1 MILFMYFSVP
11 DIRKDVR
18 KLTKHRPLQAKC
30 NLNYWE
36 EEIDKEEFI
45 HFLDRHV
52 LSAYNSAQNTTDKP
66 NSPACMEL
74 LV

>member
-1 MILFMYFSVP
+1 MRLETHAWACVETPGKFQKY
-11 DIRKDVR
+11 
-18 KLTKHRPLQAKC
+18 L
-30 NLNYWE
+30 

-52 LSAYNSAQNTTDKP
+52 VNAYNSAQNTTDKQ
-66 NSPACMEL
+66 NSAACMEL